1 MLYTMMNIS
10 LAFTLMV
17 ISANAQSKQD
27 KRPPEAPYYSKDL
40 VPGTE
45 PPTGW
50 TQMVDTVVVNSGQTV
65 FFALDNTFVR
75 NNIKHV
81 WLILKNNTDTGLFNC
96 LTIDS
101 VIGYDSVGETSD
113 SIDEFYSKPVSR
125 DGGKTVEFKAR
136 FIPQPEWEVL
146 AIRNSSGAPCSLH
159 SGSIYSNCVPR
170 ADWQPI
176 PALTNWGLL
185 ILLVLLVISGIIVI
199 RHRRRGVARA

>member
-1 MLYTMMNIS
+1 MRKMLYTMMNIS

-101 VIGYDSVGETSD
+101 VIGYDS
-113 SIDEFYSKPVSR
+113 
-125 DGGKTVEFKAR
+125 GGVT
-136 FIPQPEWEVL
+136 L

-159 SGSIYSNCVPR
+159 SGSIWSNCEPR

-185 ILLVLLVISGIIVI
+185 VLLVLLVISGIIVI
-199 RHRRRGVARA
+199 RHRRKAVRA